1 VTSENAAATD
11 TVTMAPVGGRRRGQ
25 HRPPERTRRPWA
37 ARPRL
42 LGGVALAVAVVAA
55 GVALLVPA
63 AARLDRPPSGP
74 SWHAAT
80 ASPSPTATAAP
91 GPRGRTAVDVEFAG
105 TLSWAFL
112 DGSGRMAGS
121 QDLDRAVPAEA
132 MVKVWIVAD
141 YLRRTAE
148 KGEKPSAIGLSQ
160 ASRAIR
166 DGDTEA
172 ARSLNAASGGGD
184 QIGRML
190 AVCQLTDSRVDP
202 GSWVGTR
209 ISARDAA
216 RLGRC
221 VADGRAAGPSWTA
234 WVRMEMTKVR
244 GGTAKGGSPR
254 GVRWGIVDGLP
265 EQVTAQGVGFE
276 NGWGSSRGQFR
287 VNCLAVA
294 DSWSLA
300 VLTRYAAQRGLNYGA
315 EACAEVAAQLIATA
329 GPET

>member
-1 VTSENAAATD
+1 VTSENPAATE
-11 TVTMAPVGGRRRGQ
+11 TVTMAPVDGRRRGR
-25 HRPPERTRRPWA
+25 HRPPEPAGRPWA

-42 LGGVALAVAVVAA
+42 LGGLAMAVAAVAA
-55 GVALLVPA
+55 GAALLFPA
-63 AARLDRPPSGP
+63 AARLDQSPSGP
-74 SWHAAT
+74 AWHDAT
-80 ASPSPTATAAP
+80 PSPSPTAPAAS

-112 DGSGRMAGS
+112 DGSGRIAGS
-121 QDLDRAVPAEA
+121 DDMAMAAPAEA
-132 MVKVWIVAD
+132 MVKAWIVAD
-141 YLRRTAE
+141 YLRRNGDNGA
-148 KGEKPSAIGLSQ
+148 KPSATRLAQ

-166 DGDTEA
+166 DGDTAA
-172 ARSLNAASGGGD
+172 ARALNAASGGD
-184 QIGRML
+184 AQIRRMI
-190 AVCQLTDSRVDP
+190 AICRLTDSQVDP
-202 GSWVGTR
+202 ASWVRTR

-234 WVRMEMTKVR
+234 WVRTEMAGVR
-244 GGTAKGGSPR
+244 GGTTKGGSPR

-276 NGWGSSRGQFR
+276 NGWSSSRGQFR

>member
-1 VTSENAAATD
+1 MTSENPAATD
-11 TVTMAPVGGRRRGQ
+11 TVTMPPVGGRRRGR
-25 HRPPERTRRPWA
+25 HRPGASARRPWA

-42 LGGVALAVAVVAA
+42 LGGLAVAVAAVAA

-63 AARLDRPPSGP
+63 VVRLDRAPSGP
-74 SWHAAT
+74 AWVAAT
-80 ASPSPTATAAP
+80 TSPSPTASAAP
-91 GPRGRTAVDVEFAG
+91 GPVAPTAVDIEFVG

-112 DGSGRMAGS
+112 DGSGRLTGS
-121 QDLDRAVPAEA
+121 DDRAAVVPAEG
-132 MVKVWIVAD
+132 MVKEWIVAD
-141 YLRRTAE
+141 YLRRTTE
-148 KGEKPSAIGLSQ
+148 NGDKPSAARLSQ

-166 DGDTEA
+166 DGDTAA
-172 ARSLNAASGGGD
+172 ARALNAASGGAD
-184 QIGRML
+184 QISRMI
-190 AVCQLTDSRVDP
+190 AMCGLTDSRVDP
-202 GSWVGTR
+202 ASWIRTR

-221 VADGRAAGPSWTA
+221 VADGRAAGPSWTS
-234 WVRMEMTKVR
+234 WVRTEMNKVR

-276 NGWGSSRGQFR
+276 NGWSSSRGQLR

-300 VLTRYAAQRGLNYGA
+300 VLTRYAAERGLSYGA
-315 EACAEVAAQLIATA
+315 EACAEVATQVIDTA